1 MDNGGILCKISD
13 FSCDPVVKS
22 CSDGKQEVTA
32 ADGKVGGITSM
43 NSEISNVEGME
54 EGRAPLPMIVVT
66 TGIFVISAS
75 LVISRSAPEMRTPP
89 PTKKTGF
96 SDWFNSPTAF
106 FIWPIWT
113 EPFGLQPLSSIC
125 SG

>member
-43 NSEISNVEGME
+43 NSEISNVEGMGGR
-54 EGRAPLPMIVVT
+54 EGAFTHDRRDYRNICHLCQSCHLS
-66 TGIFVISAS
+66 F
-75 LVISRSAPEMRTPP
+75 RT
-89 PTKKTGF
+89 
-96 SDWFNSPTAF
+96 
-106 FIWPIWT
+106 
-113 EPFGLQPLSSIC
+113 
-125 SG
+125 